1 MFICSVRASTIK
13 FFSAVAV
20 SLAVLIMLLALVEP
34 AAIAT
39 AGNPYVETVNYSG
52 IKTEEDRKNFLSD
65 LGWTV
70 SGAPV
75 YEKTFTLPDTF
86 DRVMQ
91 GYNEIQR
98 AQGLDLSKYRKKSV
112 TRYTYEIT
120 NYAGAEGKVYANI
133 IVYKNKV
140 IAGDICSA
148 DPDGFVHGLIKARTE

>member
-13 FFSAVAV
+13 FFSAVAL
-20 SLAVLIMLLALVEP
+20 SLAVLIVLLVLVEP
-34 AAIAT
+34 AAVAT
-39 AGNPYVETVNYSG
+39 GADNYTEAVSYSG
-52 IKTEEDRKNFLSD
+52 IKTEEDRVSFLAS

-98 AQGLDLSKYRKKSV
+98 AQGLDLAKYRKKTV

-120 NYAGAEGKVYANI
+120 NYAGEEDKVYANI
-133 IVYKNKV
+133 IIYKNKV

-148 DPDGFVHGLIKARTE
+148 DPDGFVHGLSRARTE